1 LRGHATILFQQ
12 RPCHLQWA
20 CNFFPPH
27 ARQYKIVTTKKAS
40 EIRFATSADG
50 TRIAYT
56 CEGAGPVLVRA
67 GLWMG
72 HLEQDWKSPVRR
84 PLLEEMC
91 RTYSY
96 CRYDARGCGLS
107 DRDVTDVSLEAMVGD
122 LEAVVDAAGL
132 DQFPLL
138 GLSAGGALSIA
149 YAAKNPRRVSRM
161 VLYGPYARGPLKR
174 NPTPKQ
180 IEEAQLLVKMIELGW
195 DRENPAYRQVHTSQF
210 MPGATK
216 EQMDDWNELQRLT
229 LSPEMAVRHKLSREQ
244 WDVSGLLPQI
254 KCPVLVIHCRD
265 DARVPPAE
273 GRLLASQIP
282 NARLV
287 TLEGKNH
294 VLMKG
299 DPAFDEFLVA
309 LRDFV
314 PPGKRQADTSFAEL
328 SRREREVLELVAQG
342 LDNLQISAHLGVAE
356 KTVRNVMTNIFDKIA
371 VENRPQAIVRA
382 REAGFGATHH

>member
-1 LRGHATILFQQ
+1 
-12 RPCHLQWA
+12 
-20 CNFFPPH
+20 
-27 ARQYKIVTTKKAS
+27 
-40 EIRFATSADG
+40 
-50 TRIAYT
+50 
-56 CEGAGPVLVRA
+56 
-67 GLWMG
+67 
-72 HLEQDWKSPVRR
+72 
-84 PLLEEMC
+84 MC
-91 RTYSY
+91 RTYTF

-107 DRDVTDVSLEAMVGD
+107 DRDVTDVSLDAMVSD

-132 DQFPLL
+132 DQFSLL
-138 GLSAGGALSIA
+138 SLSAGGALAIA
-149 YAAKNPRRVSRM
+149 YAAKHPRRVSRM
-161 VLYGPYARGPLKR
+161 ALYGAFARGPLKR

-180 IEEAQLLVKMIELGW
+180 IEEAQLLVKLIEMGW
-195 DRENPAYRQVHTSQF
+195 DDENPAYRQFHTSQF

-216 EQMDDWNELQRLT
+216 EQMEDWNELQRIT
-229 LSPEMAVRHKLSREQ
+229 LSPEMAVRHKLSRDD
-244 WDVSGLLPQI
+244 WDVTGILPQV
-254 KCPVLVIHCRD
+254 KCPVLVMHCRD
-265 DARVPPAE
+265 DARVPYAE

-299 DPAFDEFLVA
+299 DPAFDAFFLA
-309 LRDFV
+309 LREFV
-314 PPGKRQADTSFAEL
+314 LPGKRQADASFAEL

-356 KTVRNVMTNIFDKIA
+356 KTVRNVMTNIFDKMA

>member
-1 LRGHATILFQQ
+1 M
-12 RPCHLQWA
+12 
-20 CNFFPPH
+20 
-27 ARQYKIVTTKKAS
+27 TTKQAP

-50 TRIAYT
+50 TRIAFT

-72 HLEQDWKSPVRR
+72 HLEQDWKSPARR

-91 RTYSY
+91 RSYSY

-107 DRDVTDVSLEAMVGD
+107 DRDVTDVSLEAMVSD

-244 WDVSGLLPQI
+244 WDVTDLLPQI

-273 GRLLASQIP
+273 GRLLATQIP

-299 DPAFDEFLVA
+299 DPAFDEFFTV

-314 PPGKRQADTSFAEL
+314 PPGKKPADTCFAEL

-356 KTVRNVMTNIFDKIA
+356 KTVRNVMTNIFDKIP